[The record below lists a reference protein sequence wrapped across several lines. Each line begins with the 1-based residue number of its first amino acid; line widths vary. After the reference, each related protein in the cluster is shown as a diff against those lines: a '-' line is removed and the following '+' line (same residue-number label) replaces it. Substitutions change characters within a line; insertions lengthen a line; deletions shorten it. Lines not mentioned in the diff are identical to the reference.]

1 MYTQEI
7 NICVSVCVYNS
18 KHWNSASWPAMPNK
32 TKQTNKQ
39 QQQQQTTE
47 SPGKSVMHTYRASAL
62 QFDQV

>member
-1 MYTQEI
+1 
-7 NICVSVCVYNS
+7 
-18 KHWNSASWPAMPNK
+18 MPNK
-32 TKQTNKQ
+32 TKQTNNQ